1 MNIILIGPPG
11 AGKGTQ
17 AHHLIDEFDLLHI
30 STGDLLRSAIQAGS
44 PLGMAAEQAVSSGV
58 FVPDDVVIGLVE
70 ASLDQRRKGQGF
82 VLDGFPRT
90 RAQAYALEAL
100 LERLGEPVD
109 HVFLF
114 GISPDLLL
122 DRIATRASQSAL
134 SGDAVRPDDNAGI
147 LQKRIKEFES
157 TTLDLLPFYEKRKLV
172 RRLDASTPVEMVTSQ
187 IREMLFLA

>member
-17 AHHLIDEFDLLHI
+17 AHHLIDEFELLHI
-30 STGDLLRSAIQAGS
+30 STGDLLRSAIRAGS

-58 FVPDDVVIGLVE
+58 LVPDDVVIGLVE
-70 ASLDQRRKGQGF
+70 ASLDQRRKAQGF

-90 RAQAYALEAL
+90 SAQAYALEAL

-109 HVFLF
+109 HVFF
-114 GISPDLLL
+114 FEISPDLLL
-122 DRIATRASQSAL
+122 DRITARASQSAR

-147 LQKRIKEFES
+147 LEKRIKEFES